1 GASPRVPGRE
11 PDDSSCRL
19 SRSPSSY
26 KASFRT
32 IFCRAGLMMICGGCE
47 ATELLRSDPGAE
59 RAPSQLGGCVPRA
72 LGAPQCRCWPSQ
84 VFPAPSSAPGPF
96 GTEVLCAVSAGKA
109 WKGPHC
115 RPGSRLGQEPGPEQS
130 FPCSRLSGSELLA
143 SCHPPGGQGLEL
155 AEDRLGVGCGDCHQ
169 ERPLVP
175 LPGTCAQL
183 PSIAVSC
190 GPGPLP
196 QLDSWLAFPRG
207 AAAHAVAPCP
217 ALPGQ
222 AGSGGQLG
230 LRRQERKA
238 ADRPD
243 TLSSLSTGWLGP
255 FWSHSGAWAG
265 APEGSA
271 WGSRG
276 LAPHGALLAWEM

>member
-1 GASPRVPGRE
+1 MP
-11 PDDSSCRL
+11 
-19 SRSPSSY
+19 
-26 KASFRT
+26 
-32 IFCRAGLMMICGGCE
+32 
-47 ATELLRSDPGAE
+47 LLA
-59 RAPSQLGGCVPRA
+59 
-72 LGAPQCRCWPSQ
+72 SQ
-84 VFPAPSSAPGPF
+84 VFPAPSSTPGPF

-115 RPGSRLGQEPGPEQS
+115 CPGSRIGREPGPEQS
-130 FPCSRLSGSELLA
+130 LPCSWLSRSELLG
-143 SCHPPGGQGLEL
+143 SCHPPGGQGPEL

-175 LPGTCAQL
+175 LPCTCPQL

-190 GPGPLP
+190 SPRPLP
-196 QLDSWLAFPRG
+196 QLDSWVQPAFPRG
-207 AAAHAVAPCP
+207 VGAHAVASCP

-230 LRRQERKA
+230 VGRQACKA
-238 ADRPD
+238 ADRLD
-243 TLSSLSTGWLGP
+243 TLSSLSTGCLGP

-271 WGSRG
+271 WGSGG
-276 LAPHGALLAWEM
+276 LAPHGALPGWET